1 MNNQVVITYL
11 LAMIALRF
19 ALRIKSRSPS
29 TWTLLSKR
37 LLSHSSSASVAIVA
51 STYSDEKVQELFQK
65 ITKHQ
70 QTCPKLSQAEEVKS
84 LLLKSNGYG
93 VLSTNSVAQPGF
105 PIGSIVGFWLDE
117 EGKPFS
123 ILSSLSGHTADLR
136 KDGRSSLL
144 VSEKD
149 FKGADNG
156 RVTLTGVINRVSDE
170 GKRTRLRELY
180 LKKHPDAYWIDFG

>member
-1 MNNQVVITYL
+1 M
-11 LAMIALRF
+11 
-19 ALRIKSRSPS
+19 
-29 TWTLLSKR
+29 
-37 LLSHSSSASVAIVA
+37 
-51 STYSDEKVQELFQK
+51 QEFFSK
-65 ITKHQ
+65 ITEHQ
-70 QTCPKLSQAEEVKS
+70 RICSKPTQAQEVKS
-84 LLLKSNGYG
+84 LLVKSNGYG

-123 ILSSLSGHTADLR
+123 ILSSLSGHTADLK

-144 VSEKD
+144 VSEQD

-156 RVTLTGVINRVSDE
+156 RVALAGVINRVSDE
-170 GKRTRLRELY
+170 SKRAKLRELY